1 MAVMNEESI
10 AKAGKIINEKA
21 GKGMEAYCVLA
32 LIDNEGYPTASTL
45 SIAKADGI
53 NWITFGTGLDSN
65 KANRIK
71 NSNKASVCITSASY
85 NITLVGTVEVLT
97 DLETKKDM
105 WYEGMEYHFTGP
117 DDPSYCVIRFKTI
130 RYNIMV
136 GEDEVS
142 GNL

>member
-1 MAVMNEESI
+1 MNDKHI
-10 AKAGKIINEKA
+10 AKAGKIIESKA
-21 GKGMEAYCVLA
+21 GLGMDAYCVLA
-32 LIDNEGYPTASTL
+32 LLDHEGYPTASTL

-71 NSNKASVCITSASY
+71 NSNKASVCISSASY
-85 NITLVGTVEVLT
+85 NITLVGTAEVLT

-117 DDPSYCVIRFKTI
+117 DDPNYCVIRFKTI
-130 RYNIMV
+130 RYNLYV
-136 GEDEVS
+136 GDDEVS
-142 GNL
+142 GTL

>member
-1 MAVMNEESI
+1 MNEKFI
-10 AKAGKIINEKA
+10 VKAGKIIEGKA
-21 GKGMEAYCVLA
+21 GLGMDAYCVLA
-32 LIDNEGYPTASTL
+32 LIDHEGYPTASTL

-71 NSNKASVCITSASY
+71 NCNKASVCITSASY

-130 RYNIMV
+130 RYNLLV
-136 GEDEVS
+136 GDDEVS